1 MQLSHAEFL
10 EQLAPTIAG
19 LYLVG
24 SVGNLAAAVGSL
36 RRRNVGRM
44 LAWGGL
50 TALFGWLAWQAWNG
64 SPPELAETTKA
75 AIDRRLGPVT
85 LTAGSLIGL
94 LVFYVGRRWF
104 VVPAVAWT
112 VLNASLLWLGM
123 SLTDAHFAAIVGRPD
138 NLPIVAMVYLLGFFT
153 WLGTAQAVENDR
165 RLAAGQPPTEHDFR
179 DSVLVWPDAVYVE
192 LILAVMA
199 TAVVLA
205 WSLLVRAPL
214 EPPANPAVTPNPS
227 KAPWY
232 FLGLQ
237 EMLVY
242 FAPWMAGVTIPAL
255 TIFGLMA
262 LPYLDPNPRGS
273 GYYTI
278 RQRRWVYLVFQFG
291 FLQLWVLLILIG
303 TFLRGPNWSFCGLYE
318 YHDPTRLSEMANT
331 SLAQMFWGYLLGR
344 SVPTVP
350 TGAGILVELGHIVRR
365 EIAGLAC
372 MTAYFVG
379 LPILLRYTFLRTAY
393 QQMGRCRY
401 AVMVLLLLTMFAL
414 PLKMLLHWTLHLSYL
429 VNIPEYFFYF

>member
-1 MQLSHAEFL
+1 MQLSHQEFL
-10 EQLAPTIAG
+10 EQIAPTIAG
-19 LYLVG
+19 LYGVCCA
-24 SVGNLAAAVGSL
+24 GNLVAAAGSL
-36 RRRNVGRM
+36 RRRHWRRL
-44 LAWGGL
+44 LAWGL
-50 TALFGWLAWQAWNG
+50 TAALFGGMAWQAWAG
-64 SPPELAETTKA
+64 SPLELAETTKA
-75 AIDRRLGPVT
+75 TIDRLLGPVT
-85 LTAGSLIGL
+85 LTVGSLVGL
-94 LVFYVGRRWF
+94 IAFYLGRRWF
-104 VVPAVAWT
+104 VVPAVAWS

-165 RLAAGQPPTEHDFR
+165 RLGAGQPPTEHDYR
-179 DSVLVWPDAVYVE
+179 ETVLVWPDAVYVE
-192 LILAVMA
+192 LILAVIA
-199 TAVVLA
+199 TVVLLV

-214 EPPANPAVTPNPS
+214 EQPANPAVTPNPS

-255 TIFGLMA
+255 IIFGLMA

-303 TFLRGPNWSFCGLYE
+303 TFLRGPNWSFFGLYE
-318 YHDPTRLSEMANT
+318 AHDPAKLSEMANN
-331 SLAQMFWGYLLGR
+331 SLAQLFWVHLLGS
-344 SVPTVP
+344 SVPLVP
-350 TGAGILVELGHIVRR
+350 TGVGWLAELGHIAWR
-365 EIAGLAC
+365 EIAGLVCTA
-372 MTAYFVG
+372 AYFVG
-379 LPILLRYTFLRTAY
+379 LPIVLRYTLLRNVG
-393 QQMGRCRY
+393 QQMGRGRY
-401 AVMVLLLLTMFAL
+401 VVMALLLLTMLAL